1 MNNYFRS
8 LQQVDIFQ
16 GYAPENV
23 FILSDLHLFHTNVIK
38 YVERPFEFSALGC
51 KEMNEYLLS
60 QFETLPENCLVW
72 NLGDVLLNRH
82 VSEGEAMSTILRM
95 KKNRKL
101 NLILGNHDFQCDK
114 GQHKNYIEYF
124 TSLGFDEVYNKPII
138 FDDKYILSHE
148 PVFIPED
155 RDFINIH
162 GHTHHRFV
170 KEDFFLSEYNKS
182 FPKKKVNPKAYINVC
197 MDANDLKIHCL
208 RDLIDLG

>member
-1 MNNYFRS
+1 MNNYFKS
-8 LQQVDIFQ
+8 LKKIDILQ

-23 FILSDLHLFHTNVIK
+23 FILSDLHLFHTNGIK

-60 QFETLPENCLVW
+60 QFDTLPENCLVW

-82 VSEGEAMSTILRM
+82 VSEGEAMSTIWRT

-101 NLILGNHDFQCDK
+101 NLIFGNHDFQCDK
-114 GQHKNYIEYF
+114 GKHDNYIDYF
-124 TSLGFDEVYNKPII
+124 SSLGFDEIYNRPII
-138 FDDKYILSHE
+138 FNDKYILSHE
-148 PVFIPED
+148 PVFIPET

-162 GHTHHRFV
+162 GHTHNRFV

-197 MDANDLKIHCL
+197 VDANDLKIHCL
-208 RDLIDLG
+208 RDLIDLE